1 MLETFVEPAPP
12 FQWLP
17 GAFFALHRRRQ
28 FRGESGYQPLT
39 YQEMATYAM
48 QVLKLE
54 PTVHRLFY
62 RTMEET
68 DNAVM
73 YDQAQKVNALYEKA
87 KAERENARPGRPK
100 PRSQG

>member
-1 MLETFVEPAPP
+1 MLEDYREPLAPY
-12 FQWLP
+12 QWLS
-17 GAFFALHRRRQ
+17 GAFFSMHRRRQ
-28 FRGESGYQPLT
+28 FRGEGGYQALS
-39 YQEMATYAM
+39 YQEMATYGM
-48 QVLKLE
+48 QVLKLD
-54 PTVHRLFY
+54 PSVHRLFY

-73 YDQAQKVNALYEKA
+73 YDQAQKVNAFYEKS

>member
-1 MLETFVEPAPP
+1 
-12 FQWLP
+12 
-17 GAFFALHRRRQ
+17 
-28 FRGESGYQPLT
+28 
-39 YQEMATYAM
+39 MATYAL

-54 PTVHRLFY
+54 PAVHRLFY